1 MYNQQTNNMQQLINK
16 IYPELIA
23 MVKAMTKNSSS
34 ATDLVHD
41 VILSFLKY
49 SPEKQNKIVADGKLK
64 EYLYIACKTQ
74 YNSANSKYHTN
85 YRQSQI
91 LNYDNEVD
99 VYDLDVIDEDEIN
112 NDELT
117 MIMKAINKHCTKQ
130 EKQMIA
136 DRFIENKTYREIAEK
151 NNMPTYKAT
160 NQIKQILTNLN
171 KQITDGNL

>member
-1 MYNQQTNNMQQLINK
+1 MQQQINK

-34 ATDLVHD
+34 ANDLVHD
-41 VILSFLKY
+41 VILHFLKY
-49 SPEKQNKIVADGKLK
+49 SPEKQNKIVTDSKLK

-74 YNSANSKYHTN
+74 YNSSNSKYHTN

-99 VYDLDVIDEDEIN
+99 VYDLDLIDEDELN

-117 MIMKAINKHCTKQ
+117 IIMKAINKFCTKQ

-136 DRFIENKTYREIAEK
+136 DRFIENKTYREIAQK